1 MFEDKLISADSHV
14 DEPLELW
21 QERLPVHLRHKAPHI
36 EVRDGK
42 RLMIQDGMRPKKM
55 TMGSDEKTD
64 EDKLREQGR
73 LQGWDVGYRLNAQD
87 IDGVGAEVVYP
98 GTFGLEMACS
108 PDAEFQGEVAR
119 VYNDWTTELFGEP
132 KGPVRHGSFD
142 PCHRRSLGVP
152 GDAPGGGAGDGV
164 VLPAERRG
172 PAL

>member
-1 MFEDKLISADSHV
+1 MFADKLISADSHV

-55 TMGSDEKTD
+55 AMGSDEKTD

-108 PDAEFQGEVAR
+108 PDAEFQ
-119 VYNDWTTELFGEP
+119 
-132 KGPVRHGSFD
+132 VRWHGSTTTG
-142 PCHRRSLGVP
+142 RRNCS
-152 GDAPGGGAGDGV
+152 A
-164 VLPAERRG
+164 AEG
-172 PAL
+172 TGSPWQL